1 MECHKGFVH
10 CSPVF
15 FKGGHSSQTLTM
27 DRAKQK
33 AAEEKAAK
41 KQQRGQE
48 AQNQRGESR
57 GSQETKGRSQGRK
70 KKQALAKKKKA
81 RNEAPR
87 TDVLFGE
94 WNTTGTGME
103 HNWNTT
109 P

>member
-1 MECHKGFVH
+1 MAFHNTWNVTRQRNRKL
-10 CSPVF
+10 P
-15 FKGGHSSQTLTM
+15 KRKL
-27 DRAKQK
+27 QK
-33 AAEEKAAK
+33 TAA
-41 KQQRGQE
+41 RRQE

-57 GSQETKGRSQGRK
+57 GSKETKGRSQGRK

-94 WNTTGTGME
+94 WNVTGTGME